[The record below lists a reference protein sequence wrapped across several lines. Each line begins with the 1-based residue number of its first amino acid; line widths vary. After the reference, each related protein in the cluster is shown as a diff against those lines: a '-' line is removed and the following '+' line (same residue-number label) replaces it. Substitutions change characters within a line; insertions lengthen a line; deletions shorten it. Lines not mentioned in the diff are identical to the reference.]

1 MNPIANEPQDPGIC
15 LQRVDP
21 PEFLRSPVDILLV
34 DDDPRNLAALEATLE
49 SPDYNLIRAQ
59 TADDA
64 LHAIMNHD
72 FALLILDVRM
82 PDVNGLELAKIIKQR
97 KKTQHIPI
105 IFLTAYYQEDEY
117 ALQGYDV
124 GAVDYIAKPFN
135 AAVLR
140 SKVAVFAELYR
151 MNRALYD
158 EIEARIDTER
168 RLAVRTSEVQQL
180 VGQLRALALELTR
193 TEQRERRRLAKI
205 LHDHLQQLLV
215 STKMQI
221 FMLQRGELSEKSAAA
236 LNLVQTAIEDAI
248 AVSRSVTVELSP
260 PILDQAGLA
269 PALEW
274 LSGRL
279 NEQYKVNVKI
289 HATDCPELNSDEE
302 RLLLFE
308 CTRELLFN
316 AVKHAGVPDI
326 EVYLT
331 LTAGKQIEIVV
342 ADRGVGF
349 DWTNH
354 LETRGAQS
362 SFGLF
367 SVQQRLAHL
376 GGSLDVQTS
385 PGHGTRMTILAPGR
399 RESAERPPAFQL
411 VAPATR
417 ADTKAPSE
425 TINLLIV
432 DDHTIVRQSLAS
444 LLRAQPGLCLL
455 GEAGGREEA
464 LKLADELHPDVV
476 LMDVNLGE
484 DSGLEVTR
492 TMLAKHP
499 DIKVIGLS
507 MHDEAEIA
515 GAMREVGAVAYVSKA
530 AAAEQLIS
538 IIRSVI

>member
-1 MNPIANEPQDPGIC
+1 MD
-15 LQRVDP
+15 
-21 PEFLRSPVDILLV
+21 
-34 DDDPRNLAALEATLE
+34 
-49 SPDYNLIRAQ
+49 
-59 TADDA
+59 
-64 LHAIMNHD
+64 HD

-82 PDVNGLELAKIIKQR
+82 PDTNGLELAKIIKQR

-105 IFLTAYYQEDEY
+105 IFLTAYFHEDEY
-117 ALQGYDV
+117 ALQGYDA

-135 AAVLR
+135 SGVLR

-151 MNRALYD
+151 VNRALHD
-158 EIEARIDTER
+158 EIGARIDTER

-180 VGQLRALALELTR
+180 VGQLRALALELMR

-215 STKMQI
+215 STKMQL
-221 FMLQRGELSEKSAAA
+221 FVLQRGDLSERSAIA
-236 LNLVQTAIEDAI
+236 LDAVQAAIEDAI

-274 LSGRL
+274 LAGRL
-279 NEQYKVNVKI
+279 NEQYKVNVNI
-289 HATDCPELNSDEE
+289 HAADCPELNSEEE

-316 AVKHAGVPDI
+316 AIKHAGVPDI
-326 EVYLT
+326 NVELT
-331 LTAGKQIEIVV
+331 STDEQQIEIVV

-349 DWTNH
+349 DWTSH
-354 LETRGAQS
+354 QKTCGTQS

-385 PGHGTRMTILAPGR
+385 PGQGTRMTILAPGQR
-399 RESAERPPAFQL
+399 GPADRPPAFQL
-411 VAPATR
+411 VPS
-417 ADTKAPSE
+417 ADPTGAKTPSE
-425 TINLLIV
+425 TISLLIV
-432 DDHTIVRQSLAS
+432 DDHTIVRQSLAG
-444 LLRAQPGLCLL
+444 LLRAQPGLRLL
-455 GEAGGREEA
+455 GEAGGREDA
-464 LKLADELHPDVV
+464 LRLADELHPDVI
-476 LMDVNLGE
+476 LMDVNLGA

-492 TMLAKHP
+492 TILARHP

-515 GAMREVGAVAYVSKA
+515 AAMREVGAVGYVSKA
-530 AAAEQLIS
+530 AAAEQLIAV
-538 IIRSVI
+538 IRSVN